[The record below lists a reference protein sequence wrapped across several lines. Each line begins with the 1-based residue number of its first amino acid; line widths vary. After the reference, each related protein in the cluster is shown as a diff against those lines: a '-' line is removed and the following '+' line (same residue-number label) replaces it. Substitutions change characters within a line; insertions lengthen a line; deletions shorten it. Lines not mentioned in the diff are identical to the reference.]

1 MIYIFHKISK
11 SNPNPNFWFSII
23 SQSKSQLISQIFGF
37 PIPTYFPTFSVDL
50 FPNSKLSWEKIID
63 KSEGEH

>member
-1 MIYIFHKISK
+1 MIYILHKISK
-11 SNPNPNFWFSII
+11 SNPNSKFW
-23 SQSKSQLISQIFGF
+23 IFGF

-63 KSEGEH
+63 KSEGEY